1 MIKEVKEKYVA
12 SIEKLE
18 LEREQTMLDPKF
30 QEWMSNLG
38 VSQSYEDISL
48 RLNARDMMDY
58 WGDNWTIIQSRN

>member
-30 QEWMSNLG
+30 QEWMVNLG

>member
-30 QEWMSNLG
+30 QEWMRNLG

-58 WGDNWTIIQSRN
+58 WGNNWTIIQSRN

>member
-30 QEWMSNLG
+30 QEWMTNLG

-58 WGDNWTIIQSRN
+58 WGNNWTIIQSRN

>member
-30 QEWMSNLG
+30 QEWMINLG

-48 RLNARDMMDY
+48 RLNARDKMDY
-58 WGDNWTIIQSRN
+58 WGNNWTIIQSRN

>member
-1 MIKEVKEKYVA
+1 MIKEVREKYVA

-48 RLNARDMMDY
+48 RLSSRDKMDY
-58 WGDNWTIIQSRN
+58 WGNNWNIIQSRS

>member
-1 MIKEVKEKYVA
+1 MITEVREKYVA

-48 RLNARDMMDY
+48 RLNARDKMDY
-58 WGDNWTIIQSRN
+58 WGNNWTIIQSRN

>member
-1 MIKEVKEKYVA
+1 MIKEVREKYVA

-48 RLNARDMMDY
+48 RLNARDKMDY

>member
-30 QEWMSNLG
+30 QEWMINLG
-38 VSQSYEDISL
+38 VSQSYEDTSL

-58 WGDNWTIIQSRN
+58 WGNNWTIIQSRN

>member
-58 WGDNWTIIQSRN
+58 WGDNWNIIQSRN

>member
-1 MIKEVKEKYVA
+1 MITEVREKYVA

-48 RLNARDMMDY
+48 RLNARDKMDY

>member
-30 QEWMSNLG
+30 QEWMINLG

-58 WGDNWTIIQSRN
+58 WGNNWTIIQSRN

>member
-18 LEREQTMLDPKF
+18 LEREQTMLDPQF
-30 QEWMSNLG
+30 QEWMINLG

-48 RLNARDMMDY
+48 RLNARDKMDY

>member
-1 MIKEVKEKYVA
+1 MIKEVREKYVA

-18 LEREQTMLDPKF
+18 EEREQTMLDPKF

-48 RLNARDMMDY
+48 RLSSRDKMNY
-58 WGDNWTIIQSRN
+58 WGNNWNIIQSRS

>member
-1 MIKEVKEKYVA
+1 MITEVREKYVA

-48 RLNARDMMDY
+48 RVNARDKMDY

>member
-30 QEWMSNLG
+30 QEWMTNLG
-38 VSQSYEDISL
+38 VSQSYENISL
-48 RLNARDMMDY
+48 RLNARDKMDY
-58 WGDNWTIIQSRN
+58 WGNNWTIIQSRN

>member
-1 MIKEVKEKYVA
+1 MIKEVREKYVA

-38 VSQSYEDISL
+38 VSQSYEDNSL
-48 RLNARDMMDY
+48 RLNARDKMDY

>member
-1 MIKEVKEKYVA
+1 MIKEVREKYVA

-30 QEWMSNLG
+30 QEWMINLG

-48 RLNARDMMDY
+48 RLNARDKMDY
-58 WGDNWTIIQSRN
+58 WGNNWTIIQSRN

>member
-30 QEWMSNLG
+30 QEWMINLG

-48 RLNARDMMDY
+48 RLNARDKMDY